1 MVLSLPWPVGFL
13 KGGMIATGSFLSFC
27 LFFASGL
34 DAKPV
39 VIWASDPVRPGDAV
53 MVRGDGF
60 GTKATVEVSGRGTAW
75 QSVPVLQQTDATLK
89 FALPADLRGRLF
101 RFRIL
106 SSGSMSEVCLL
117 NEPRVWWMQGDRT
130 ESATPG
136 GWIRIFGLN
145 LNLPTGTKIRLSGPA
160 ATNALSPLFIDSN
173 AVRVDLPPKLAP
185 GTYRVSIVSGEREEF
200 PAVDA
205 GTLEV
210 KAAKM
215 PPSAIFRVTD
225 YGAVPAEPESIQY
238 YTGMMAMGQVDSAD
252 AIQKCLDAAGAAGGG
267 IVAFP
272 RGVIVLSHGVTVP
285 PNVIL
290 RGAGRGLTALSWVDD
305 MLPREKEELKN
316 LSWGSLLYKTIK
328 DPGNPPHPYL
338 IKGEGCFAVED
349 MAIYAV
355 NHKVGIQSEMSGP
368 NAGHVAVRRVV
379 MRLDR
384 FVNSEKN
391 SRHYADFAVVNQKRR
406 DDDPRIAA
414 IQIGGPDIEITDCD
428 IFSSRHVLIMNACSG
443 IIARNRITAY
453 PRHWTVF
460 GRRSE
465 KLIFEDNDCS
475 DGGISI
481 LNVHRLLDND
491 LKTVAE
497 SIYSRD
503 IYFARNVVKD
513 CYLEDRDG
521 GFIPDF
527 HAPLGIYAGWVASSS
542 GTELTVAGTVEGTN
556 AAVSWQ
562 GAIVTIMDGK
572 GAGQYRFLKDA
583 SGNRIEVDRPW
594 QVDPDKSSFISVSK
608 AFLHALV
615 VDNDFRDS
623 GNAVSFWG
631 GGVEML
637 AARNKSVRGGSFDM
651 ITLCHDGQF
660 IPGLRAQF
668 LENEITEG
676 INWGSAYIFPRGS
689 LIGTYTYTPL
699 AFERVLSEN
708 KGKPVTAADYHG
720 PLSLDQVFRGNKI
733 DNNGHFY
740 AGGVVSDVLFDQ
752 GSVAHAAIGT
762 EITRVGGRWDPSLFT
777 EGPSDVLVRETKL
790 DDVTVPTAG
799 DRVEAARIVP

>member
-1 MVLSLPWPVGFL
+1 MRQFYVTLY
-13 KGGMIATGSFLSFC
+13 
-27 LFFASGL
+27 LFILCSTCAV
-34 DAKPV
+34 AKPV
-39 VIWASDPVRPGDAV
+39 IIWASDPVRPGDAV

-60 GTKATVEVSGRGTAW
+60 GTNATVEVSAAGDSW
-75 QSVPVLQQTDATLK
+75 KKVPVLQQTDRTIK
-89 FALPADLRGRLF
+89 FALPTNLVGRIF
-101 RFRIL
+101 RYRIS
-106 SSGSMSEVCLL
+106 SSGGMSEVASL
-117 NEPRVWWMQGDRT
+117 NEPRIWWLQGDHT
-130 ESATPG
+130 ETATPG
-136 GWIRIFGLN
+136 GWLRIFGLN
-145 LNLPTGTKIRLSGPA
+145 LDLPSSATVLLSSS
-160 ATNALSPLFIDSN
+160 ATTNTLLPVPIDPNALR
-173 AVRVDLPPKLAP
+173 ADLPGNLTPGSYYVSIAP
-185 GTYRVSIVSGEREEF
+185 GDKGKF
-200 PAVDA
+200 LPVDA
-205 GTLEV
+205 GIIEV
-210 KAAKM
+210 KEAKA
-215 PPSAIFRVTD
+215 PPSQIFRVTD
-225 YGAVPAEPESIQY
+225 YGAVSAEPESIQY
-238 YTGMMAMGQVDSAD
+238 YTGMMAQGQVDSAD
-252 AIQKCLDAAGAAGGG
+252 AIQRCLDAAGAAGGG
-267 IVAFP
+267 IVTFP
-272 RGVIVLSHGVTVP
+272 RGVIILSHGVTVP
-285 PNVIL
+285 PHVIM

-355 NHKVGIQSEMSGP
+355 NHMVGIQSEMLGP
-368 NAGHVAVRRVV
+368 NAGHVAIRRVV

-384 FVNSEKN
+384 FVNAEKN
-391 SRHYADFAVVNQKRR
+391 NRHYADFAEVTQKRR
-406 DDDPRIAA
+406 NEDPRIAA
-414 IQIGGPDIEITDCD
+414 IQIGGPDIEITDSD

-443 IIARNRITAY
+443 LIARNRISAY
-453 PRHWTVF
+453 PKHWTVF

-481 LNVHRLLDND
+481 LNVHRLLGND
-491 LKTVAE
+491 LKTISE

-527 HAPLGIYAGWVASSS
+527 HAPLGIYAGWAASSS
-542 GTELTVAGTVEGTN
+542 GTEITVAGNVEGED
-556 AAVSWQ
+556 AANTWR
-562 GAIVTIMDGK
+562 GAIVTVMDGK
-572 GAGQYRFLKDA
+572 GAGQYRFLKNA
-583 SGNRIEVDRPW
+583 SGNKVEVDRPW
-594 QVDPDKSSFISVSK
+594 QVNPDKSSFITLSK
-608 AFLHALV
+608 AFLHTLV

-676 INWGSAYIFPRGS
+676 INWGSAYVFPRGS

-699 AFERVLSEN
+699 AFERVLEEN
-708 KGKPVTAADYHG
+708 KGKPITAADYHG
-720 PLSLDQVFRGNKI
+720 PLSLDQVFRRNTI

-740 AGGVVSDVLFDQ
+740 AGGVVSNVLFDQ
-752 GSVAHAAIGT
+752 GSVSHASIGT
-762 EITRVGGRWDPSLFT
+762 EVTRVGGRWDPALFT
-777 EGPSDVLVRETKL
+777 EGPTDVLVRGTKL
-790 DDVTVPTAG
+790 DDVTVPLAG
-799 DRVEAARIVP
+799 DRASDTKVVND